1 MDRGNLWATIQGVTE
16 SDTTERLTLKDFI
29 ILIILSLLGLFSLY
43 IRSTALYIILKLSF
57 GGMI

>member
-43 IRSTALYIILKLSF
+43 ILSTALYIILKLSF